1 MSQTIPEPKQPYEKY
16 PIAVNFSNNMTE
28 EESIILANSIVVA
41 YDMSNQDV
49 SDDILESDTLS
60 VVDDTKLQIVIKNGV
75 SGSKY
80 KLSFRAYISDTKQL
94 EEDVIFKVKD

>member
-1 MSQTIPEPKQPYEKY
+1 MKNAIQWDCWEIPDCIVKKIKKE
-16 PIAVNFSNNMTE
+16 SN
-28 EESIILANSIVVA
+28 

-49 SDDILESDTLS
+49 SDDIFESDTLS